1 MTVRCP
7 ACSRL
12 YRLADDRVAGGATLR
27 CAGCGHQ
34 FTAGAALREEIATNV
49 VRGATSAGAASHDRR
64 AADAPRS
71 DSSRADAPRAAAAP
85 PPTPDRL
92 AILADAGRPFRGTIK
107 PVLQE
112 FGFRVETVE
121 LGTEAFRLAVARHP
135 ALIVA
140 SVHLAGLS
148 GVAICEGVKQ
158 SPHLRDIGVVLVG
171 SQDTADLFNH
181 DTALAYGADLFL
193 DEAMRA
199 AEMTDRLGGLIGPFA
214 GSPPAGDDDDVIPA
228 LEGLTGAAAAAGAP
242 REEIRRLARIMLA
255 DLRLYNPD
263 RFRDALDE
271 GRLLE
276 VFKVEIARGRDIVD
290 QRFPDLEGRQDQLA
304 AALRDSIEH
313 ERLALARG

>member
-1 MTVRCP
+1 MNVRCP

-12 YRLADDRVAGGATLR
+12 YRIADERVTGGAILR
-27 CAGCGHQ
+27 CTGCGHQ
-34 FTAGAALREEIATNV
+34 FTGGAPAKDPIAIDVMQPADRRRPGAA
-49 VRGATSAGAASHDRR
+49 ASRPE
-64 AADAPRS
+64 A
-71 DSSRADAPRAAAAP
+71 SRPEAP
-85 PPTPDRL
+85 PPTSDRF
-92 AILADAGRPFRGTIK
+92 AILADAGRPFRSTLK

-112 FGFRVETVE
+112 FGFRIEAVEQ
-121 LGTEAFRLAVARHP
+121 GTEAFRLAVARHP
-135 ALIVA
+135 SLIVA

-158 SPHLRDIGVVLVG
+158 SPHLKDISVVLVG

-199 AEMTDRLGGLIGPFA
+199 EDMADRLSGLFGPMA
-214 GSPPAGDDDDVIPA
+214 VPQPAGGDDEDMIPA
-228 LEGLTGAAAAAGAP
+228 LEGLTGAPAPPGTP

-263 RFRDALDE
+263 RFREALDE

-276 VFKVEIARGRDIVD
+276 VFKVELARGRDIVD
-290 QRFPDLEGRQDQLA
+290 QRFPDLAGRQDQLA

-313 ERLALARG
+313 ERLAVARG

>member
-1 MTVRCP
+1 MNVRCP

-12 YRLADDRVAGGATLR
+12 YRIADDRVQAGAILR
-27 CAGCGHQ
+27 CTGCGHQ
-34 FTAGAALREEIATNV
+34 FAGAGRPKDPIAMDV
-49 VRGATSAGAASHDRR
+49 VQPADRRRPGAA
-64 AADAPRS
+64 APRQV
-71 DSSRADAPRAAAAP
+71 AP
-85 PPTPDRL
+85 PPTPDRF
-92 AILADAGRPFRGTIK
+92 AILADAGRPFRSTIK

-112 FGFRVETVE
+112 FGFRIEAVEQ
-121 LGTEAFRLAVARHP
+121 GTEAFRLAVARHP
-135 ALIVA
+135 SLIVA

-158 SPHLRDIGVVLVG
+158 SPHLKDISVVLVG

-199 AEMTDRLGGLIGPFA
+199 DDMTDRLSGLFGPIGLPQ
-214 GSPPAGDDDDVIPA
+214 PAGGDDEDMIPA
-228 LEGLTGAAAAAGAP
+228 LDGLTGGAASTGAP

-263 RFRDALDE
+263 RFREALDE

-276 VFKVEIARGRDIVD
+276 VFKVELARGRDIVD
-290 QRFPDLEGRQDQLA
+290 QRFPDLDGRQDQLA
-304 AALRDSIEH
+304 TALRDSIEQ
-313 ERLALARG
+313 ERLAGARS